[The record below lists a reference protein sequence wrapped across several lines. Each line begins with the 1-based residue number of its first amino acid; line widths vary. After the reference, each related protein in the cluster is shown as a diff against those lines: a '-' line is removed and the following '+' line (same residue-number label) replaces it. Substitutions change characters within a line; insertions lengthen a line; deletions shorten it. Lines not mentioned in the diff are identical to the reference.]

1 VNVAPFFLDKEPFS
15 RKPRR
20 SILGALVFLATT
32 VAIPNT
38 ISGQEIFSDGFESGD
53 ATRWSNQIPPAD
65 SVDGTYQFAVYDSLA
80 FASGGNL
87 VIADGK
93 VEAVNGTYFNYD
105 KVDFGG
111 SPQCALI
118 FLWGVGLN
126 PTDVEDFESGVE
138 FSDSYPNS
146 GEMTWTLTFS
156 IDDNVGF
163 SGTLAAVGASFTGV
177 DSGCN
182 GTFPTF
188 TIAGG
193 KSNPSTQ

>member
-1 VNVAPFFLDKEPFS
+1 MLHKEPFS
-15 RKPRR
+15 RIPRR
-20 SILGALVFLATT
+20 SILGALIFLAAT
-32 VAIPNT
+32 VAVPNT

-53 ATRWSNQIPPAD
+53 ATRWSFQIPFAD

-87 VIADGK
+87 VLADGT
-93 VEAVNGTYFNYD
+93 VEAVNGTYLNFD
-105 KVDFGG
+105 KVDGG
-111 SPQCALI
+111 GAPQCTLI

-138 FSDSYPNS
+138 FSDTYPTS

-156 IDDNVGF
+156 IVDNVGF
-163 SGTLAAVGASFTGV
+163 SGTLAAVGASFSGV

-188 TIAGG
+188 TISGG
-193 KSNPSTQ
+193 KSNPSTR